1 MKTLKYSFSHGDVEA
16 VLAALS
22 VLPAYG
28 FEDDAI
34 DPDSFFLLCETAGTK
49 LATQQNP
56 TAKETYLI
64 AFAIDCACQALRGEL
79 LLDED
84 ALGEIKQYFF
94 TYQKLHPVFSPL
106 LDM

>member
-16 VLAALS
+16 ILAALS
-22 VLPAYG
+22 VMPAYG
-28 FEDDAI
+28 FEDDSI
-34 DPDSFFLLCETAGTK
+34 DPDSFFQLCQTAGIK
-49 LATQQNP
+49 LASHEKPTTQE
-56 TAKETYLI
+56 AYLI

-84 ALGEIKQYFF
+84 ALGDIKQYLF